1 MRDLPNTD
9 FVGLPEVQALYR
21 DWQGGIYIFVALL
34 LGVELL
40 LRTFEWWTAR
50 KEGRQRKL
58 LPNDAIVNLLT
69 TSIYNLTLRGFGY
82 GAMLGLAFV
91 AYQHSNWRIPL
102 TWWTLP
108 AYVLAAE
115 FWSYFFH
122 RMMHEMRLFWADH
135 SVHHSSEEFDF
146 TTAQR
151 FHLFEWVPKVVVF
164 APLAMLGFHPLVLFL
179 FTSLAGIQLICH
191 SARFG
196 RWGWWDKWFVSPTI
210 HGVHH
215 ARNPIYMD
223 RNLGGA
229 LNFWDHVFGT
239 YQNATDEKL
248 IYGVTHAPK
257 SSNVV
262 KVLFWEYT
270 FLWRDFVHAPTLK
283 DKLIVLFGRPGETFE
298 VPTDAH
304 GRPVTS
310 PQTPSMIPAA
320 AAA

>member
-1 MRDLPNTD
+1 MGNLPNTD
-9 FVGLPEVQALYR
+9 SIGLPEAQALMK
-21 DWQGGIYIFVALL
+21 DWMGGIYIFVALL

-40 LRTFEWWTAR
+40 LRTFEWWNAR
-50 KEGRQRKL
+50 REGRERKL

-69 TSIYNLTLRGFGY
+69 TSVYNLTLRAFGA
-82 GAMLGLAFV
+82 GAMIGIAYWG
-91 AYQHSNWRIPL
+91 YQHSHWRIPL
-102 TWWTLP
+102 NWWTLP

-151 FHLFEWVPKVVVF
+151 FHLFEWAPKVVVF
-164 APLAMLGFHPLVLFL
+164 LPLAMMGFHPIVLFL
-179 FTSLAGIQLICH
+179 FTPLAGIQLICH
-191 SARFG
+191 TARFG

-229 LNFWDHVFGT
+229 LNIWDHVFGT
-239 YQNATDEKL
+239 YQNATEEKL
-248 IYGVTHAPK
+248 VYGVTHAPK
-257 SSNVV
+257 SSNVF
-262 KVLFWEYT
+262 KVLFWEYSYL
-270 FLWRDFVHAPTLK
+270 FRDFVHAPTLK
-283 DKLIVLFGRPGETFE
+283 EKLIVLFGRPGETFE
-298 VPTDAH
+298 APPKGIGSLGDAEPAMLPTA
-304 GRPVTS
+304 V
-310 PQTPSMIPAA
+310 AA
-320 AAA
+320 